1 MPGDAE
7 SRRGAEVGIFRL
19 CEIAAKE
26 LNEDSLEKI
35 MEDIMSINKPN
46 LRFHW
51 LTAAAFG
58 VLVLI
63 ATAVPLTPA
72 KAFLGVHVGGVGI
85 GVGGHHS
92 HHYASYGRGRYH
104 RQYR

>member
-1 MPGDAE
+1 
-7 SRRGAEVGIFRL
+7 
-19 CEIAAKE
+19 
-26 LNEDSLEKI
+26 
-35 MEDIMSINKPN
+35 MSINKPN

-63 ATAVPLTPA
+63 SIAVPLTPA
-72 KAFLGVHVGGVGI
+72 KAFLGVHVGGVGVGI
-85 GVGGHHS
+85 GGHHG
-92 HHYASYGRGRYH
+92 HRGHYANYGWGRYH